1 MNHCTSSHNLF
12 SLAFIMKDSHSLDTV
27 PRHVAIIMDGNG
39 RWARARGLPRIE
51 GHRRGVKG
59 VEKALKRARHH
70 GVEVLTLFAFS
81 VENWN
86 RPKEEVDALM
96 SMLQQFL
103 RQQRKVLLDNKIR
116 FRVLG
121 RYEELSPAVQAQLQA
136 VEAETADFTAHTL
149 ALALN
154 YGSRTEISDAV
165 QVIARRI
172 KAGEIEPDAI
182 DWKMIAR
189 HLYTHDLPDPDLII
203 RTSGESRLSNF
214 LLLQSAY
221 AEMYFSDVLW
231 PDFDD
236 SHFDAAISAYQCRE
250 RRYGKTTEQLTGSS
264 L

>member
-1 MNHCTSSHNLF
+1 
-12 SLAFIMKDSHSLDTV
+12 MKDSPSLQAV

-86 RPKEEVDALM
+86 RPSEEVDALM
-96 SMLQQFL
+96 EMLQQFL
-103 RQQRKVLLDNKIR
+103 FEQRKVLMDNQIR
-116 FRVLG
+116 FRVIG
-121 RYEELSPAVQAQLQA
+121 RYQELSPAVQAQLRT
-136 VEAETADFTAHTL
+136 VEAETSTFSKHTL

-154 YGSRTEISDAV
+154 YGARTEISDAV
-165 QVIARRI
+165 KAIAQRV
-172 KAGEIEPDAI
+172 KSGEIDAEAI
-182 DWKMIAR
+182 DWQMVAR
-189 HLYTHDLPDPDLII
+189 HLYTHELPDPDLVI

-221 AEMYFSDVLW
+221 AEMYFSEVLW
-231 PDFDD
+231 PDFDEA
-236 SHFDAAISAYQCRE
+236 HFDAAIRAYQSRE
-250 RRYGKTTEQLTGSS
+250 RRYGKTTEQLTAAAT
-264 L
+264 

>member
-1 MNHCTSSHNLF
+1 
-12 SLAFIMKDSHSLDTV
+12 MKDSHSLEAV

-86 RPKEEVDALM
+86 RPSEEVDALM
-96 SMLQQFL
+96 EMLQQFL
-103 RQQRKVLLDNKIR
+103 REQRKVLLDNQIR
-116 FRVLG
+116 FRVIG
-121 RYEELSPAVQAQLQA
+121 RYQELSPAVQTQLRA
-136 VEAETADFTAHTL
+136 VEAETAAFNEHTL

-154 YGSRTEISDAV
+154 YGARTEISDAV
-165 QVIARRI
+165 QAIARRVQ
-172 KAGEIEPDAI
+172 AGEIDTEAI
-182 DWKMIAR
+182 NWQMIAR

-221 AEMYFSDVLW
+221 AEMYFSEVLW
-231 PDFDD
+231 PDFDEG
-236 SHFDAAISAYQCRE
+236 HFDAAIRAYQSRE
-250 RRYGKTTEQLTGSS
+250 RRYGKTTEQLTGLSI
-264 L
+264 

>member
-1 MNHCTSSHNLF
+1 MNDYNRSE
-12 SLAFIMKDSHSLDTV
+12 DV

-59 VEKALKRARHH
+59 VETALKRARHH

-86 RPKEEVDALM
+86 RPREEVNALM
-96 SMLQQFL
+96 EMLQQFL
-103 RQQRKVLLDNKIR
+103 REQRKVLLDNCIR
-116 FRVLG
+116 FRVVG
-121 RYEELSPAVQAQLQA
+121 RFDELSPAVQAQLRS
-136 VEAETADFTAHTL
+136 VEAETAEFDQHTL

-165 QVIARRI
+165 QAIARRV
-172 KAGEIEPDAI
+172 KAGEIAPEVI
-182 DWKMIAR
+182 DWPLIAQ
-189 HLYTHDLPDPDLII
+189 HLYTHDMPDPDLVI

-221 AEMYFSDVLW
+221 AEMYFSEVLW
-231 PDFDD
+231 PDFDEA
-236 SHFDAAISAYQCRE
+236 HFDAAIRAYQSRE
-250 RRYGKTTEQLTGSS
+250 RRYGKTTEQLTSTSS

>member
-1 MNHCTSSHNLF
+1 MND
-12 SLAFIMKDSHSLDTV
+12 FIRSDDV

-59 VEKALKRARHH
+59 VETALKRARHH

-86 RPKEEVDALM
+86 RPREEVNALM
-96 SMLQQFL
+96 EMLQQFL
-103 RQQRKVLLDNKIR
+103 REQRKVLLDNRIR
-116 FRVLG
+116 FRVVG
-121 RYEELSPAVQAQLQA
+121 RFDELSPAVQAQLRS
-136 VEAETADFTAHTL
+136 VEAETAEFDQQTL

-165 QVIARRI
+165 QAIARRV
-172 KAGEIEPDAI
+172 KAGEIAPEVI
-182 DWKMIAR
+182 DWTLIAQ
-189 HLYTHDLPDPDLII
+189 HLYTHDLPDPDLVI

-221 AEMYFSDVLW
+221 AEMYFSEVFW
-231 PDFDD
+231 PDFDAA
-236 SHFDAAISAYQCRE
+236 HFDAAIRAYQSRE
-250 RRYGKTTEQLTGSS
+250 RRYGKTTEQLTSTGS

>member
-1 MNHCTSSHNLF
+1 MND
-12 SLAFIMKDSHSLDTV
+12 FIRSDDV

-59 VEKALKRARHH
+59 VETALKRARHH

-86 RPKEEVDALM
+86 RPREEVNALM
-96 SMLQQFL
+96 EMLQQFL
-103 RQQRKVLLDNKIR
+103 REQRKVLLDNRIR
-116 FRVLG
+116 FRVVG
-121 RYEELSPAVQAQLQA
+121 RFDELSPAVQAQLRS
-136 VEAETADFTAHTL
+136 VEAETAEFDQQTL

-165 QVIARRI
+165 QAIARRV
-172 KAGEIEPDAI
+172 KAGEIAPEVI
-182 DWKMIAR
+182 DWTLIAQ
-189 HLYTHDLPDPDLII
+189 HLYTHDLPDPDLVI

-221 AEMYFSDVLW
+221 AEMYFSEVLW
-231 PDFDD
+231 PDFDAA
-236 SHFDAAISAYQCRE
+236 HFDAAIRAYQSRE
-250 RRYGKTTEQLTGSS
+250 RRYGKTTEQLTSTGS